1 MINIPILFFGY
12 LIILFSIIGFGHLSA
27 KILSVRLSLGEL
39 GLSGILFMTIL
50 SYITNLLVPHGFIHN
65 SFIIVA
71 GLLVFFFI
79 LKKKLLRKKIK
90 LILLVA
96 SVLFIG
102 ILMYKTHD
110 DFFYYHFQYTISL
123 IEFKKIFGV
132 GNLEHGW
139 RTPSSIFYFN
149 SLFYLP
155 ILEKSLINSGAIYF
169 LIFSNIFFIQK
180 VFNLLKNKKTD
191 FIFILS
197 LFSLLFI
204 NTIFYR
210 LAEHGTDR
218 SALILIFI
226 LAIYYLE
233 GTNKKL
239 SKINF
244 KHYYQ
249 KILVITLLIVS
260 LKSFYLIYTTF
271 IFILLFE
278 FRKILFT
285 ENFYKKIFFERVSY
299 YFLIGTLIFVFTIF
313 SNTGC
318 LIYPASFSCIESF
331 SWSIPKKEVIEMKTW
346 YELWS
351 KAGASPTYRID
362 DVEFYLTGLNWF
374 PNWVQNHFFNKISDF
389 LLSLIL
395 IVIITSIFL
404 IKFKKVKLPKKNFYL
419 LYTLVLLLLLEWFL
433 NHPALRYGGFTLIAL
448 SIFIPLSIFIE
459 SRLNLNIKLKKKIIS
474 LILISFFVF
483 SLKNINR
490 ILKEIDKYNYNPLV
504 NAHFYINEDGYNSNE
519 LLLKAEKKRNIDKKK
534 FYIVLDRNLIKNL
547 HLINDE

>member
-1 MINIPILFFGY
+1 MINLPLLYFGY
-12 LIILFSIIGFGHLSA
+12 IIILFSIIGFGYLST
-27 KILSVRLSLGEL
+27 KLLSIRLSIGEL

-50 SYITNLLVPHGFIHN
+50 SYITNLFVSHGFIHN
-65 SFIIVA
+65 SIFLVI
-71 GLLVFFFI
+71 GLFCFLLI
-79 LKKKLLRKKIK
+79 SKKKLFRKKIK
-90 LILLVA
+90 LILLV
-96 SVLFIG
+96 SSILFIG

-110 DFFYYHFQYTISL
+110 DFFYYHFPYTISL

-132 GNLEHGW
+132 GNLEHGF
-139 RTPSSIFYFN
+139 RTPSSIFYLN

-169 LIFSNIFFIQK
+169 LIFSNIFLIQK
-180 VFNLLKNKKTD
+180 IFNQIKNKKFN

-233 GTNKKL
+233 GTNRKL
-239 SKINF
+239 NKINF
-244 KHYYQ
+244 KQYYQ
-249 KILVITLLIVS
+249 KILIMIMLIIS
-260 LKSFYLIYTTF
+260 LKSFYLIYTIF
-271 IFILLFE
+271 IFILFFE

-285 ENFYKKIFFERVSY
+285 GKFYKRILLNRVSF
-299 YFLIGTLIFVFTIF
+299 YFLIGIIIFIFTIF

-331 SWSIPKKEVIEMKTW
+331 SWSIPKKEVIAMKTW

-351 KAGASPTYRID
+351 KAGASPTYRIE
-362 DVEFYLTGLNWF
+362 DVEFYLSGLNWF

-389 LLSLIL
+389 LLSLVLIL
-395 IVIITSIFL
+395 IISLIFIL
-404 IKFKKVKLPKKNFYL
+404 KFKKVKLSKKNFYL
-419 LYTLVLLLLLEWFL
+419 FYATVLLLLLEWLL

-448 SIFIPLSIFIE
+448 SIFIPLSIFFE
-459 SRLNLNIKLKKKIIS
+459 SRLNLNLKLKNKIIF
-474 LILISFFVF
+474 LILLSFTVF
-483 SLKNINR
+483 SIKNIDR
-490 ILKEIDKYNYNPLV
+490 IFKESDKYKYNPLI
-504 NAHFYINEDGYNSNE
+504 NAHYYIDNDTYHFNK
-519 LLLKAEKKRNIDKKK
+519 LLLKAEKIRNIDRRK
-534 FYIVLDRNLIKNL
+534 FYIVLDRNLINK
-547 HLINDE
+547 INIDK

>member
-1 MINIPILFFGY
+1 MINLPLLYFGY
-12 LIILFSIIGFGHLSA
+12 IIILFSIIGFGYLST
-27 KILSVRLSLGEL
+27 KLLSIRLSIGEL

-50 SYITNLLVPHGFIHN
+50 SYITNLFVSHGFIHN
-65 SFIIVA
+65 SIFLVI
-71 GLLVFFFI
+71 GLFFFLLI
-79 LKKKLLRKKIK
+79 SKKKLFRKKIK
-90 LILLVA
+90 LILLV
-96 SVLFIG
+96 SSILFIG

-110 DFFYYHFQYTISL
+110 DFFYYHFPYTISL

-132 GNLEHGW
+132 GNLEHGF
-139 RTPSSIFYFN
+139 RTPSSIFYLN

-169 LIFSNIFFIQK
+169 LIFSNIFLIQK
-180 VFNLLKNKKTD
+180 IFNQIKNKKFN

-233 GTNKKL
+233 GTNRKL
-239 SKINF
+239 NEINF

-249 KILVITLLIVS
+249 KILIMIMLIIS
-260 LKSFYLIYTTF
+260 LKSFYLIYTIF
-271 IFILLFE
+271 IFILFFE

-285 ENFYKKIFFERVSY
+285 GKFYKRILLNRVSY
-299 YFLIGTLIFVFTIF
+299 YFLIGIIIFIFTIF

-331 SWSIPKKEVIEMKTW
+331 SWSIPKKEVIAMKTW

-362 DVEFYLTGLNWF
+362 DVEFYLSGLNWF

-389 LLSLIL
+389 LLSLVLIL
-395 IVIITSIFL
+395 IISLIF
-404 IKFKKVKLPKKNFYL
+404 IVKFKKVKLSKKNFYL
-419 LYTLVLLLLLEWFL
+419 FYATVLLLLLEWFF

-448 SIFIPLSIFIE
+448 SIFIPLSIFFE
-459 SRLNLNIKLKKKIIS
+459 SRLNSNLKLKNKIIF
-474 LILISFFVF
+474 LILLSFTVF
-483 SLKNINR
+483 SIKNIDR
-490 ILKEIDKYNYNPLV
+490 IFKESDKYKYNPLI
-504 NAHFYINEDGYNSNE
+504 NAHYYIDDDTYHFNK
-519 LLLKAEKKRNIDKKK
+519 LLLKAEKIRNIDRKK
-534 FYIVLDRNLIKNL
+534 FYIVLDRNLINK
-547 HLINDE
+547 INKDK

>member
-1 MINIPILFFGY
+1 MINIPTLYFGY
-12 LIILFSIIGFGHLSA
+12 LIILLSIIGFGYLSA
-27 KILSVRLSLGEL
+27 KILSIRLSLGEL
-39 GLSGILFMTIL
+39 GLSGILFMTVL
-50 SYITNLLVPHGFIHN
+50 SYLTNLFVSHGFIHN
-65 SFIIVA
+65 FIFLTI
-71 GLLVFFFI
+71 GLFAFLLI

-90 LILLVA
+90 LILLVS

-180 VFNLLKNKKTD
+180 VFNQLKNKKFN
-191 FIFILS
+191 FILILS

-233 GTNKKL
+233 GTNRKL
-239 SKINF
+239 SKENF

-249 KILVITLLIVS
+249 KLLMIILLIIS
-260 LKSFYLIYTTF
+260 LKSFYLIYTIF
-271 IFILLFE
+271 LFILFFE
-278 FRKILFT
+278 YRKILFS
-285 ENFYKKIFFERVSY
+285 EKFYKKIFFDRVSY
-299 YFLIGTLIFVFTIF
+299 YFLLGTSIFIFTIF

-331 SWSIPKKEVIEMKTW
+331 SWSIPKKEVIHMKTW

-362 DVEFYLTGLNWF
+362 NIEFYLSGLNWF

-395 IVIITSIFL
+395 IVIISSIFL
-404 IKFKKVKLPKKNFYL
+404 MQFKKVESPKNKFYL
-419 LYTLVLLLLLEWFL
+419 FYFLVLLLLIEWFL

-459 SRLNLNIKLKKKIIS
+459 SRLKLNLKLKKKITY
-474 LILISFFVF
+474 LIFISFLIF
-483 SLKNINR
+483 SFKNFDR
-490 ILKEIDKYNYNPLV
+490 ILNESDKYNYNPMI
-504 NAHFYINEDGYNSNE
+504 NAHYHVNKDSSQFNE
-519 LLLKAEKKRNIDKKK
+519 LLFKAEKKRNVDGKK
-534 FYIVLDRNLIKNL
+534 FYIVLDKNLINKINL
-547 HLINDE
+547 DK

>member
-1 MINIPILFFGY
+1 MINLPLLYFGY
-12 LIILFSIIGFGHLSA
+12 IIILFSIIGFGYLST
-27 KILSVRLSLGEL
+27 KLLSIRLSIGEL

-50 SYITNLLVPHGFIHN
+50 SYITNLFVSHGFVHN
-65 SFIIVA
+65 SIFLVI
-71 GLLVFFFI
+71 GLFCFLLI
-79 LKKKLLRKKIK
+79 SKKKLFRKKIK
-90 LILLVA
+90 LILLV
-96 SVLFIG
+96 SLILFIG

-110 DFFYYHFQYTISL
+110 DFFYYHFPYTISL

-132 GNLEHGW
+132 GNLEHGF
-139 RTPSSIFYFN
+139 RTPSSIFYLN

-169 LIFSNIFFIQK
+169 LIFSNIFLIQK
-180 VFNLLKNKKTD
+180 IFNQIKNKKFN

-233 GTNKKL
+233 GTNRKL
-239 SKINF
+239 NKINF
-244 KHYYQ
+244 QQYYQ
-249 KILVITLLIVS
+249 KILIMIMLIIS
-260 LKSFYLIYTTF
+260 LKSFYLIYTIF
-271 IFILLFE
+271 IFILFFE

-285 ENFYKKIFFERVSY
+285 GKFYKRILLNRVSF
-299 YFLIGTLIFVFTIF
+299 YFLIGIIIFIFTIF

-318 LIYPASFSCIESF
+318 LIYPASFSCMESF
-331 SWSIPKKEVIEMKTW
+331 SWSIPKKEVIAMKTW

-362 DVEFYLTGLNWF
+362 DVEFYLSGLNWF

-389 LLSLIL
+389 LLSLVLIL
-395 IVIITSIFL
+395 IISLIF
-404 IKFKKVKLPKKNFYL
+404 IVKFKKVKLSKKNFYL
-419 LYTLVLLLLLEWFL
+419 FYATVLLLLFEWFL

-448 SIFIPLSIFIE
+448 SIFIPLSIFFE
-459 SRLNLNIKLKKKIIS
+459 SRLNSNLKLKNKIIF
-474 LILISFFVF
+474 LILLSFTVF
-483 SLKNINR
+483 SIKNIDR
-490 ILKEIDKYNYNPLV
+490 IFKESDKYKYNPLI
-504 NAHFYINEDGYNSNE
+504 NAHYYIDDDTYHFNK
-519 LLLKAEKKRNIDKKK
+519 LLLKAEKIRNIDRKK
-534 FYIVLDRNLIKNL
+534 FYIVLDRNLINK
-547 HLINDE
+547 INTDK

>member
-1 MINIPILFFGY
+1 MINLPILYFGY
-12 LIILFSIIGFGHLSA
+12 LIVLFSIIGFGYLSS
-27 KILSVRLSLGEL
+27 KLLSIRLSLGEL

-50 SYITNLLVPHGFIHN
+50 SYITNLFVSHSYIHN
-65 SFIIVA
+65 IIFLTIGLFSFF
-71 GLLVFFFI
+71 LI
-79 LKKKLLRKKIK
+79 LKKRLFRKKIK
-90 LILLVA
+90 LILLVS

-110 DFFYYHFQYTISL
+110 DFFYYHFHYTISL

-155 ILEKSLINSGAIYF
+155 ILERSLIHSGAIYF
-169 LIFSNIFFIQK
+169 LIFSNIFLIQK
-180 VFNLLKNKKTD
+180 VFNQLKNKKNN
-191 FIFILS
+191 FILILS

-210 LAEHGTDR
+210 IAEHGTDR

-233 GTNKKL
+233 GTNTKF

-249 KILVITLLIVS
+249 KILVTILLIIS
-260 LKSFYLIYTTF
+260 LKSFYLIYS
-271 IFILLFE
+271 IFIIILCFE
-278 FRKILFT
+278 FRKVLFSGS
-285 ENFYKKIFFERVSY
+285 FYRKIFFERVSY
-299 YFLIGTLIFVFTIF
+299 FFLFGISIFIFTTF

-318 LIYPASFSCIESF
+318 LIYPASFSCIETF
-331 SWSIPKKEVIEMKTW
+331 SWSIPKKEVIGMKTW

-351 KAGASPTYRID
+351 KAGASPTYRIE
-362 DVEFYLTGLNWF
+362 DVELYLSGLNWF
-374 PNWVQNHFFNKISDF
+374 PNWLQNHFFNKISDF

-395 IVIITSIFL
+395 IVIISSIFL
-404 IKFKKVKLPKKNFYL
+404 IKLKKVKLPKKNFYL
-419 LYTLVLLLLLEWFL
+419 FYVLVLLLLLEWFL

-448 SIFIPLSIFIE
+448 SIFIPLSFFFE
-459 SRLNLNIKLKKKIIS
+459 NRLNLNFKLKKKITF
-474 LILISFFVF
+474 LILISFSIFL
-483 SLKNINR
+483 LKNIDR
-490 ILKEIDKYNYNPLV
+490 IIKESDKYNYNPLI
-504 NAHFYINEDGYNSNE
+504 NAHYYINEDTYDFNG
-519 LLLKAEKKRNIDKKK
+519 LLSKAEKKRNTDGKK
-534 FYIVLDRNLIKNL
+534 FYIVLDRNLIDKINL
-547 HLINDE
+547 NK

>member
-1 MINIPILFFGY
+1 MINLPLLYFGY
-12 LIILFSIIGFGHLSA
+12 IIILFSIIGFGYLST
-27 KILSVRLSLGEL
+27 KLLSIRLSIGEL

-50 SYITNLLVPHGFIHN
+50 SYITNLFVSHGFIHN
-65 SFIIVA
+65 SIFLVT
-71 GLLVFFFI
+71 GLFCFLLI
-79 LKKKLLRKKIK
+79 SKKKLFRKKIK
-90 LILLVA
+90 LILLV
-96 SVLFIG
+96 SSILFIG

-110 DFFYYHFQYTISL
+110 DFFYYHFPYTISL

-132 GNLEHGW
+132 GNLEHGF
-139 RTPSSIFYFN
+139 RTPSSIFYLN

-155 ILEKSLINSGAIYF
+155 IIEKSLINSGAIYF
-169 LIFSNIFFIQK
+169 LIFSNIFLIQK
-180 VFNLLKNKKTD
+180 IFNQIKNKKFN

-233 GTNKKL
+233 GTNRKL
-239 SKINF
+239 NKINF
-244 KHYYQ
+244 QQYYQ
-249 KILVITLLIVS
+249 KILIMIMLIIS
-260 LKSFYLIYTTF
+260 LKSFYLIYTIF
-271 IFILLFE
+271 IFILFFD

-285 ENFYKKIFFERVSY
+285 GKFYKRILLNRVSY
-299 YFLIGTLIFVFTIF
+299 YFLIGIIIFIFTIF

-331 SWSIPKKEVIEMKTW
+331 SWSIPKKEVIAMKTW

-362 DVEFYLTGLNWF
+362 DVEFYLSGLNWF

-389 LLSLIL
+389 LLSLVLIL
-395 IVIITSIFL
+395 IISLIF
-404 IKFKKVKLPKKNFYL
+404 IVKFKKVKLSKKNFYL
-419 LYTLVLLLLLEWFL
+419 FYATVLLLLFEWFL

-448 SIFIPLSIFIE
+448 SIFIPLSIFFE
-459 SRLNLNIKLKKKIIS
+459 SRLNSNLKLKNKIIF
-474 LILISFFVF
+474 LILLSFTVF
-483 SLKNINR
+483 SIKNIDR
-490 ILKEIDKYNYNPLV
+490 IFKESDKYKYNPLI
-504 NAHFYINEDGYNSNE
+504 NAHYYIDDDTYHFNK
-519 LLLKAEKKRNIDKKK
+519 LLLKAEKIRNIDRRK
-534 FYIVLDRNLIKNL
+534 FYIVLDGNLINK
-547 HLINDE
+547 INTDK

>member
-1 MINIPILFFGY
+1 MINLPLLYFGY
-12 LIILFSIIGFGHLSA
+12 IIILFSIIGFGYLST
-27 KILSVRLSLGEL
+27 KLLSIRLSIGEL

-50 SYITNLLVPHGFIHN
+50 SYITNLFVSHGFIHN
-65 SFIIVA
+65 SIFLVI
-71 GLLVFFFI
+71 GLFCFLLI
-79 LKKKLLRKKIK
+79 SKKKLFRKKIK
-90 LILLVA
+90 LILLV
-96 SVLFIG
+96 SSILFIG

-110 DFFYYHFQYTISL
+110 DFFYYHFPYTISL

-132 GNLEHGW
+132 GNLEHGF
-139 RTPSSIFYFN
+139 RTPSSIFYLN

-155 ILEKSLINSGAIYF
+155 IIEKSLINSGAIYF
-169 LIFSNIFFIQK
+169 LIFSNIFLIQK
-180 VFNLLKNKKTD
+180 IFNQIKNKKFN

-233 GTNKKL
+233 GTNRKL
-239 SKINF
+239 NKINF
-244 KHYYQ
+244 QQYYQ
-249 KILVITLLIVS
+249 KILIMIMLIIS
-260 LKSFYLIYTTF
+260 LKSFYLIYTIF
-271 IFILLFE
+271 IFILFFE

-285 ENFYKKIFFERVSY
+285 GKFYKRILLNRVSY
-299 YFLIGTLIFVFTIF
+299 YFLIGIIIFIFTIF

-331 SWSIPKKEVIEMKTW
+331 SWSIPKKEVIAMKTW

-362 DVEFYLTGLNWF
+362 DVEFYLSGLNWF

-389 LLSLIL
+389 LLSLVLIL
-395 IVIITSIFL
+395 IISLIFI
-404 IKFKKVKLPKKNFYL
+404 IKFKKVKLSKKNFYL
-419 LYTLVLLLLLEWFL
+419 FYATVLLLLLEWLL

-448 SIFIPLSIFIE
+448 SIFIPLSIFFE
-459 SRLNLNIKLKKKIIS
+459 SRLNLNLKLKNKIIF
-474 LILISFFVF
+474 LILLSFTVF
-483 SLKNINR
+483 SIKNIDR
-490 ILKEIDKYNYNPLV
+490 IFKESDKYKYNPLI
-504 NAHFYINEDGYNSNE
+504 NAHYYIDNDTYHFNK
-519 LLLKAEKKRNIDKKK
+519 LLLKAEKIRNIDRRK
-534 FYIVLDRNLIKNL
+534 FYIVLDRNLINK
-547 HLINDE
+547 INTDK

>member
-1 MINIPILFFGY
+1 MINLPILYFGY
-12 LIILFSIIGFGHLSA
+12 LIVLFSIVGFGYLSS
-27 KILSVRLSLGEL
+27 KILSIRLTLGEL

-50 SYITNLLVPHGFIHN
+50 SYITNLFVSHGFIHN
-65 SFIIVA
+65 SIFLVI
-71 GLLVFFFI
+71 GLFACFFV
-79 LKKKLLRKKIK
+79 LKKKLFVKKIK
-90 LILLVA
+90 IILLVS

-110 DFFYYHFQYTISL
+110 DFFYYHFPYTISL
-123 IEFKKIFGV
+123 IEFKKIFGI
-132 GNLEHGW
+132 GNLEHGF

-149 SLFYLP
+149 SLLYLP

-169 LIFSNIFFIQK
+169 LVFSNIFLIQK
-180 VFNLLKNKKTD
+180 IFNQLKNKKFD
-191 FIFILS
+191 FILILT

-233 GTNKKL
+233 GTNKKFN
-239 SKINF
+239 KINF

-249 KILVITLLIVS
+249 KILVIILLIVS
-260 LKSFYLIYTTF
+260 LKSFYLIYTIF

-278 FRKILFT
+278 YRKILFK
-285 ENFYKKIFFERVSY
+285 ESFYKKIFFERVSY
-299 YFLIGTLIFVFTIF
+299 YFLIGISIFIFTIF

-318 LIYPASFSCIESF
+318 FIYPASFTCVESF
-331 SWSIPKKEVIEMKTW
+331 TWSIPKKEVMEMKIW

-362 DVEFYLTGLNWF
+362 DVEFYLSGLNWF

-389 LLSLIL
+389 ILSLFL
-395 IVIITSIFL
+395 IVIISLIFL
-404 IKFKKVKLPKKNFYL
+404 IKSQKIELTKKNFYL
-419 LYTLVLLLLLEWFL
+419 FYTVLLLLLLEWFL

-459 SRLNLNIKLKKKIIS
+459 HRLNLNFKLKNKITS
-474 LILISFFVF
+474 LILISFTIFIF
-483 SLKNINR
+483 KNIDR
-490 ILKEIDKYNYNPLV
+490 IFKEFDKYNYNPLI
-504 NAHFYINEDGYNSNE
+504 NAHYFINNNTNHFNQ
-519 LLLKAEKKRNIDKKK
+519 LLLKAEEKRDNDKKK
-534 FYIVLDRNLIKNL
+534 FYIVLDKNLIKKIELNK
-547 HLINDE
+547 

>member
-1 MINIPILFFGY
+1 MINLPLLYFGY
-12 LIILFSIIGFGHLSA
+12 IIILFSIIGFGYLST
-27 KILSVRLSLGEL
+27 KLLSIRLSIGEL

-50 SYITNLLVPHGFIHN
+50 SYITNLFVSHGFIHN
-65 SFIIVA
+65 SIFLVI
-71 GLLVFFFI
+71 GLFCFLLI
-79 LKKKLLRKKIK
+79 SKKKLFRKKIK
-90 LILLVA
+90 LILLV
-96 SVLFIG
+96 SSILFIG

-110 DFFYYHFQYTISL
+110 DFFYYHFPYTISL

-132 GNLEHGW
+132 GNLEHGF
-139 RTPSSIFYFN
+139 RTPSSIFYLN

-169 LIFSNIFFIQK
+169 LIFSNIFLIQK
-180 VFNLLKNKKTD
+180 IFNQIKNKKFN

-233 GTNKKL
+233 GTNRKL
-239 SKINF
+239 NKINF
-244 KHYYQ
+244 QQYYQ
-249 KILVITLLIVS
+249 KILIMIMLIIS
-260 LKSFYLIYTTF
+260 LKSFYLIYTIF
-271 IFILLFE
+271 IFILFFE

-285 ENFYKKIFFERVSY
+285 GKFYKRILLNRVSY
-299 YFLIGTLIFVFTIF
+299 YFLIGIIIFIFTIF

-331 SWSIPKKEVIEMKTW
+331 SWSIPKKEVIAMKTW

-351 KAGASPTYRID
+351 KAGASPTYRIE
-362 DVEFYLTGLNWF
+362 DVEFYLSGLNWF

-389 LLSLIL
+389 LLSLVLIL
-395 IVIITSIFL
+395 IISLIFI
-404 IKFKKVKLPKKNFYL
+404 IKFKKVKLSKKNFYL
-419 LYTLVLLLLLEWFL
+419 FYATVLLLLLEWLL

-448 SIFIPLSIFIE
+448 SIFIPLSIFFE
-459 SRLNLNIKLKKKIIS
+459 SRLNLNLKLKNKIIF
-474 LILISFFVF
+474 LILLSFTVF
-483 SLKNINR
+483 SIKNIDR
-490 ILKEIDKYNYNPLV
+490 IFKESDKYKYNPLI
-504 NAHFYINEDGYNSNE
+504 NAHYYIDDDTYHFNK
-519 LLLKAEKKRNIDKKK
+519 LLLKAEKIRNIDRRK
-534 FYIVLDRNLIKNL
+534 FYIVLDRNLINK
-547 HLINDE
+547 INTDK

>member
-1 MINIPILFFGY
+1 MINIPTLYFGY
-12 LIILFSIIGFGHLSA
+12 LIILFSIIGFGYLSA
-27 KILSVRLSLGEL
+27 KILSIRLSLGEL
-39 GLSGILFMTIL
+39 GLSGILFMTVL
-50 SYITNLLVPHGFIHN
+50 SYITNLFVSHGFIHN
-65 SFIIVA
+65 SLFLVI
-71 GLLVFFFI
+71 GLFVFFLI
-79 LKKKLLRKKIK
+79 SKKKLFRKKIR
-90 LILLVA
+90 LILLVT
-96 SVLFIG
+96 SVFFIG

-139 RTPSSIFYFN
+139 RTPSSIFYLN

-169 LIFSNIFFIQK
+169 LIFSNIFLIQK
-180 VFNLLKNKKTD
+180 VFNQLKNRKID
-191 FIFILS
+191 FILILS

-226 LAIYYLE
+226 LAIYFLE
-233 GTNKKL
+233 GTNRRL
-239 SKINF
+239 SEINF
-244 KHYYQ
+244 KHYYK
-249 KILVITLLIVS
+249 KILVTILLIVS
-260 LKSFYLIYTTF
+260 LKSFYLIYTILIF
-271 IFILLFE
+271 IFFFE
-278 FRKILFT
+278 FRKIFIK

-299 YFLIGTLIFVFTIF
+299 YFLIGISIFIFTIF

-318 LIYPASFSCIESF
+318 LIYPASFSCIETF
-331 SWSIPKKEVIEMKTW
+331 SWSIPKKEVIDMKTW

-351 KAGASPTYRID
+351 KAGASPTYRIE

-395 IVIITSIFL
+395 IIIISSVFL
-404 IKFKKVKLPKKNFYL
+404 VKFPKVKLPKKNFYVF
-419 LYTLVLLLLLEWFL
+419 YAVVLLLLLEWFL

-448 SIFIPLSIFIE
+448 SFFIPLSLFIE
-459 SRLNLNIKLKKKIIS
+459 SRLNLNTKLKRKITF
-474 LILISFFVF
+474 LIFISFLIF
-483 SLKNINR
+483 SLKNIDR
-490 ILKEIDKYNYNPLV
+490 ILKESDKYNYNPFI
-504 NAHFYINEDGYNSNE
+504 NAHYDINKDSYYFNE
-519 LLLKAEKKRNIDKKK
+519 LLLKAEKKKNIDGKK
-534 FYIVLDRNLIKNL
+534 FYIVLDRNLINK
-547 HLINDE
+547 IN

>member
-1 MINIPILFFGY
+1 MINLPLLYFGY
-12 LIILFSIIGFGHLSA
+12 IIILFSIIGFGYLST
-27 KILSVRLSLGEL
+27 KLLSIRLSIGEL

-50 SYITNLLVPHGFIHN
+50 SYITNLFVSHGFIHN
-65 SFIIVA
+65 SIFLII
-71 GLLVFFFI
+71 GLFCFLLI
-79 LKKKLLRKKIK
+79 SKKKLFRKKIK
-90 LILLVA
+90 LILLV
-96 SVLFIG
+96 SSILFIG

-110 DFFYYHFQYTISL
+110 DFFYYHFPYTISL

-132 GNLEHGW
+132 GNLEHGF
-139 RTPSSIFYFN
+139 RTPSSIFYLN

-169 LIFSNIFFIQK
+169 LIFSNIFLIQK
-180 VFNLLKNKKTD
+180 IFNQIKNKKFN

-233 GTNKKL
+233 GTNRKL
-239 SKINF
+239 NKINF
-244 KHYYQ
+244 QQYYQ
-249 KILVITLLIVS
+249 KILIMIMLIIS
-260 LKSFYLIYTTF
+260 LKSFYLIYTIF
-271 IFILLFE
+271 IFILFFE

-285 ENFYKKIFFERVSY
+285 GKFYKRILLNRVSY
-299 YFLIGTLIFVFTIF
+299 YFLIGIIIFIFTIF

-331 SWSIPKKEVIEMKTW
+331 SWSIPKKEVIAMKTW

-351 KAGASPTYRID
+351 KAGASPTYRIE
-362 DVEFYLTGLNWF
+362 DVEFYLSGLNWF

-389 LLSLIL
+389 LLSLVLIL
-395 IVIITSIFL
+395 IISLIFI
-404 IKFKKVKLPKKNFYL
+404 IKFKKVKLSKKNFYL
-419 LYTLVLLLLLEWFL
+419 FYATVLLLLLEWLL

-448 SIFIPLSIFIE
+448 SIFIPLSIFFE
-459 SRLNLNIKLKKKIIS
+459 SRLNLNLKLKNKIIF
-474 LILISFFVF
+474 LILLSFTVF
-483 SLKNINR
+483 SIKNIDR
-490 ILKEIDKYNYNPLV
+490 IFKESDKYKYNPLI
-504 NAHFYINEDGYNSNE
+504 NAHYYIDNDTYHFNK
-519 LLLKAEKKRNIDKKK
+519 LLLKAEKIRNIDRRK
-534 FYIVLDRNLIKNL
+534 FYIVLDRNLINK
-547 HLINDE
+547 INTDK

>member
-1 MINIPILFFGY
+1 MITIPILYFGY
-12 LIILFSIIGFGHLSA
+12 LIILFSIIGFGCLSA
-27 KILSVRLSLGEL
+27 KLLSIRLSLGEL
-39 GLSGILFMTIL
+39 GLSGIIFMTIL
-50 SYITNLLVPHGFIHN
+50 SYITNLFVSHGLIHN
-65 SFIIVA
+65 SIFLAI
-71 GLLVFFFI
+71 GLFVFFLM
-79 LKKKLLRKKIK
+79 LKKKLFRKKIK
-90 LILLVA
+90 LILLVSSA
-96 SVLFIG
+96 LFIG

-155 ILEKSLINSGAIYF
+155 ILNKSLINSGVIYF
-169 LIFSNIFFIQK
+169 LIFSNIFLIQK
-180 VFNLLKNKKTD
+180 VFNQLKNKKFD
-191 FIFILS
+191 FILVLS

-233 GTNKKL
+233 GINKGL
-239 SKINF
+239 SKTNF

-249 KILVITLLIVS
+249 KILVMILLIVS
-260 LKSFYLIYTTF
+260 LKSFYLIYT
-271 IFILLFE
+271 IFILILFFE

-299 YFLIGTLIFVFTIF
+299 YFLIGTSIFIFTIF

-351 KAGASPTYRID
+351 KAGASPTYRVEDI
-362 DVEFYLTGLNWF
+362 EFYLSGLNWF
-374 PNWVQNHFFNKISDF
+374 PNWVQNHFFYKISDF

-395 IVIITSIFL
+395 IVIISLIFL
-404 IKFKKVKLPKKNFYL
+404 IKFEKIKLPKKNFYL
-419 LYTLVLLLLLEWFL
+419 FYVLVLLLLFEWFL

-448 SIFIPLSIFIE
+448 SIFIPLSVFTE
-459 SRLNLNIKLKKKIIS
+459 SRLNLDLKLKKKITF
-474 LILISFFVF
+474 LIFISFLIF
-483 SLKNINR
+483 SFKNFDR
-490 ILKEIDKYNYNPLV
+490 ILKESDKYNYNPLI
-504 NAHFYINEDGYNSNE
+504 NAHYYINDETGNSYE
-519 LLLKAEKKRNIDKKK
+519 LLSKAEKKRNIDGKK
-534 FYIVLDRNLIKNL
+534 FYIVLDKSLIKKILLNK
-547 HLINDE
+547 